1 MKDVAEAHER
11 LIGSLKQKGDQ
22 KWLKAIEKTQW
33 LSQVS
38 DIIRTARA
46 VALRVR
52 NREGSVL
59 LQCPTGFD
67 TSA

>member
-33 LSQVS
+33 MSQVS

-59 LQCPTGFD
+59 L
-67 TSA
+67 